1 MKKKLYLFLA
11 GLALFLIA
19 LLCFYL
25 FGSISTGVRVGTIT
39 KLEKRGAIWAT
50 NEGELFTG
58 GQSGSGGND
67 MSSGT
72 WNFSIARGDD
82 EIIAKIQ
89 EAMATERRVELSFR
103 EKFYKL
109 SLLGDTP
116 FFITDVKFVDAQKNS
131 ATNTPE

>member
-1 MKKKLYLFLA
+1 
-11 GLALFLIA
+11 
-19 LLCFYL
+19 
-25 FGSISTGVRVGTIT
+25 
-39 KLEKRGAIWAT
+39 
-50 NEGELFTG
+50 
-58 GQSGSGGND
+58 

-116 FFITDVKFVDAQKNS
+116 FFITDVKFVDVQKNS